1 MYGGSSRDTPM
12 TTLFAQRIDLSE
24 GLKGSGITLYQRTRR
39 QDTYTVGFSGVTIV
53 HTAKREDP
61 EKIESDPERGDL
73 YLAGKAF
80 DVFNVWVRVQN
91 ADPAKGTCGMSKCI
105 GEGLRNFKDAVA
117 LAQDYLRES

>member
-1 MYGGSSRDTPM
+1 M

-24 GLKGSGITLYQRTRR
+24 GLKGSGITLYRRSRT

-91 ADPAKGTCGMSKCI
+91 ADPAKGICGMSKCI
-105 GEGLRNFKDAVA
+105 GEGLRTFKDAVA

>member
-1 MYGGSSRDTPM
+1 M

-24 GLKGSGITLYQRTRR
+24 GLKGSGITLYRRDRR
-39 QDTYTVGFSGVTIV
+39 QDTYTIGFSSVTIV
-53 HTAKREDP
+53 HTTKRENP
-61 EKIESDPERGDL
+61 EKIASDPERGDT

-91 ADPAKGTCGMSKCI
+91 ADPVKGTCGMSKCI
-105 GEGLRNFKDAVA
+105 GEGLPTFKDAVA

>member
-1 MYGGSSRDTPM
+1 M
-12 TTLFAQRIDLSE
+12 TTLFEQQIDLSE
-24 GLKGSGITLYQRTRR
+24 NLSKGSGITLYQRTRR

-53 HTAKREDP
+53 HTSKREDP

-91 ADPAKGTCGMSKCI
+91 ADPAKGIHGESKCI